1 MYISISATTS
11 RKAGLTFIIEN
22 FFGKPVCSRFI
33 GMELNPADTSDK
45 SAEYRSFRLKMS
57 LIADLGPRTRTSIF
71 FGEKLVIVNPE
82 GILSKPTGINMSVSS
97 KEAAGRK
104 K

>member
-1 MYISISATTS
+1 M
-11 RKAGLTFIIEN
+11 
-22 FFGKPVCSRFI
+22 
-33 GMELNPADTSDK
+33 
-45 SAEYRSFRLKMS
+45 
-57 LIADLGPRTRTSIF
+57 F

-82 GILSKPTGINMSVSS
+82 GILSKPTAINMSVSS

>member
-11 RKAGLTFIIEN
+11 RKAGLTFITEN
-22 FFGKPVCSRFI
+22 FFGKLTCSRFI
-33 GMELNPADTSDK
+33 GMELSPVATLDK
-45 SAEYRSFRLKMS
+45 SAEYSSFKLPMS
-57 LIADLGPRTRTSIF
+57 LIAALGPRTRTSIF

>member
-1 MYISISATTS
+1 
-11 RKAGLTFIIEN
+11 
-22 FFGKPVCSRFI
+22 
-33 GMELNPADTSDK
+33 
-45 SAEYRSFRLKMS
+45 MS
-57 LIADLGPRTRTSIF
+57 LIADLGPRTRTSIL

-82 GILSKPTGINMSVSS
+82 GILSKPAGINMSVSS

>member
-1 MYISISATTS
+1 
-11 RKAGLTFIIEN
+11 
-22 FFGKPVCSRFI
+22 
-33 GMELNPADTSDK
+33 
-45 SAEYRSFRLKMS
+45 MS
-57 LIADLGPRTRTSIF
+57 LIEDLGPRTRTSIF